1 MCHNLLHAPK
11 LHLDINMTEQ
21 RITIPDAYKSQLR
34 YVEARDSRTDAE
46 IIDSLTHV
54 VPMTSE
60 KNIWTYWHAGVKA
73 MPSWCQ
79 HNIINWVRLHGSE
92 WTVRV
97 LDTVPGSPNHA
108 LKWIDPAILPEAF
121 VKGTMTGPYV
131 GPHSADFLR
140 GAALFSYGGVWMDVG
155 NILFRHLDK
164 VCWDQLADENSP
176 YTVSIPWMFEQ
187 YTANH
192 FVAARKGDAFIK
204 RW

>member
-1 MCHNLLHAPK
+1 MYHTTSHATTPHLHIDMA
-11 LHLDINMTEQ
+11 EQ
-21 RITIPDAYKSQLR
+21 SISIPEAYKSQLC
-34 YVEARDSRTDAE
+34 YVEARDSRTDAD
-46 IIDSLTHV
+46 IIESLTKLAPV
-54 VPMTSE
+54 TSE

-79 HNIINWVRLHGSE
+79 HNIINWVRLHGSD

-108 LKWIDPAILPEAF
+108 LKWIDAETLPEAF
-121 VKGTMTGPYV
+121 VTGTMTGPYV

-140 GAALFSYGGVWMDVG
+140 GAWMDVG
-155 NILFRHLDK
+155 NILFRRLEK
-164 VCWDQLADENSP
+164 VCWDQLADETSP

-192 FVAARKGDAFIK
+192 FVAARKGDVFIK